1 MTGKKKEPKL
11 ECSFCGKGRELVTS
25 LIAGEKSFICNEC
38 VDLCV
43 KVLAGED
50 DTREQGFDNATTPTQ
65 IKEYLDRFVVS
76 QDVAKIALSV
86 AVRNHYKRIHQKKK
100 NIIKKSNVL
109 LIGPTGSGKTLL
121 AQKLAEN
128 LNVPFAVADATTLT
142 ESGYVGDDVENVI
155 HRLLQNANYDI
166 KLAERGIIY
175 VDEID
180 KKGRKSEGSSITR
193 DVSGEGVQQA
203 LLKLIEGSEVRVP
216 PQGGRKHPG
225 KESIMVDT
233 KNILFILGGAF
244 IGLEEAVTKRMQGN
258 GSNIGFGATL
268 QNKDKSSDDWLRNVE
283 PEDFVKYGM
292 IPEFIGRIPVI
303 TALKSLDVNDL
314 VRILEEPEDSII
326 REFIEIFSMDHVELE
341 FTDEAKYWIAQE
353 SVNKKTGARGL
364 RNIIEDLLREVQF
377 TLPEQALDGLT
388 KVIVQAPRDGND
400 KLVLLYRQSPKVA
413 KNSNIKKQQES

>member
-1 MTGKKKEPKL
+1 MSDKKKEDKL
-11 ECSFCGKGRELVTS
+11 ECSFCGKGRELVNS

-43 KVLAGED
+43 QVLAGEED
-50 DTREQGFDNATTPTQ
+50 PREQNFDNATTPSQ
-65 IKEYLDRFVVS
+65 IKEYLDRFIVS
-76 QDVAKIALSV
+76 QDSAKIALSV
-86 AVRNHYKRIHQKKK
+86 AVRNHYKRVHQKKK

-166 KLAERGIIY
+166 RLAERGIIY
-175 VDEID
+175 IDEID

-203 LLKLIEGSEVRVP
+203 LLKLIEGSEIRVP
-216 PQGGRKHPG
+216 PQGGRKHPS
-225 KESIMVDT
+225 KETILINT

-244 IGLEEAVTKRMQGN
+244 IGLEESVNKRMQGN
-258 GSNIGFGATL
+258 GSTMGFGAKL
-268 QNKDKSSDDWLRNVE
+268 QNKEKSTDDWLRNVE

-314 VRILEEPEDSII
+314 VRILIEPEDSII
-326 REFIEIFSMDHVELE
+326 KEFIEIFDMDHVELE
-341 FTDEAKYWIAQE
+341 FTEEAQYWIAQE

-400 KLVLLYRQSPKVA
+400 KLVLLYRQSPKR
-413 KNSNIKKQQES
+413 KNSNAKQQES

>member
-1 MTGKKKEPKL
+1 LIKQKDNEKL
-11 ECSFCGKGRELVTS
+11 ECSFCGKSRHEVVS
-25 LIAGEKSFICNEC
+25 LIAGENSFICNEC

-43 KVLAGED
+43 KVLTGDELPSSF
-50 DTREQGFDNATTPTQ
+50 EGFDNATTPSQ
-65 IKEYLDRFVVS
+65 IKAYLDRFIVS
-76 QDVAKIALSV
+76 QDTAKIALSV
-86 AVRNHYKRIHQKKK
+86 AVRNHYKRINQDSSL
-100 NIIKKSNVL
+100 IKKSNVM

-128 LNVPFAVADATTLT
+128 LNVPFAIADATTLT

-166 KLAERGIIY
+166 KLAERGIVY

-225 KESIMVDT
+225 KENITVNT
-233 KNILFILGGAF
+233 TNILFILGGSF
-244 IGLEEAVTKRMQGN
+244 IGLEEAVTARMSSG
-258 GSNIGFGATL
+258 GSTMGFGAIL
-268 QNKDKSSDDWLRNVE
+268 KDKQKSTDDWLRDVE
-283 PEDFVKYGM
+283 PEDFVKFGM

-303 TALKSLDVNDL
+303 TALKSLTVEDL
-314 VRILEEPEDSII
+314 VCILTVPEDSII
-326 REFIEIFSMDHVELE
+326 KEFQEIFAIDHVELE
-341 FTDEAKYWIAQE
+341 FTEDANYWIAQE
-353 SVNKKTGARGL
+353 SVNKRTGARGL

-388 KVIVQAPRDGND
+388 KVIVQAPRDD
-400 KLVLLYRQSPKVA
+400 KEKLVLLYRTPL
-413 KNSNIKKQQES
+413 KNSDVVA

>member
-1 MTGKKKEPKL
+1 MNDKKKQDKL
-11 ECSFCGKGRELVTS
+11 ECSFCGKSRELVTS

-43 KVLAGED
+43 QVLAGEED
-50 DTREQGFDNATTPTQ
+50 PREHGFDNATTPSQ
-65 IKEYLDRFVVS
+65 IKEYLDRFIVS
-76 QDVAKIALSV
+76 QDSAKIALSV
-86 AVRNHYKRIHQKKK
+86 AVRNHYKRVHQKKK

-166 KLAERGIIY
+166 RLAERGIIY
-175 VDEID
+175 IDEID

-203 LLKLIEGSEVRVP
+203 LLKLIEGSEIRVP

-225 KESIMVDT
+225 KETILINT

-244 IGLEEAVTKRMQGN
+244 IGLEESVNKRIQGN
-258 GSNIGFGATL
+258 GSTMGFGAKL
-268 QNKDKSSDDWLRNVE
+268 QNKEKSTDDWLRNVE

-314 VRILEEPEDSII
+314 VRILSEPEDSII
-326 REFIEIFSMDHVELE
+326 KEFIEIFDMDHVELE
-341 FTDEAKYWIAQE
+341 FTKEAQYWIAQE
-353 SVNKKTGARGL
+353 AVNKKTGARGL

-400 KLVLLYRQSPKVA
+400 KLVLLYRQSPKR
-413 KNSNIKKQQES
+413 KNSNATKQQES

>member
-1 MTGKKKEPKL
+1 MSDKKKQDKL
-11 ECSFCGKGRELVTS
+11 ECSFCGKSRELVTS

-43 KVLAGED
+43 QVLAGEED
-50 DTREQGFDNATTPTQ
+50 PREHSFDNATTPSQ
-65 IKEYLDRFVVS
+65 IKEYLDRFIVS
-76 QDVAKIALSV
+76 QDSAKIALSV
-86 AVRNHYKRIHQKKK
+86 AVRNHYKRVHQKKK

-166 KLAERGIIY
+166 RLAERGIIY
-175 VDEID
+175 IDEID

-203 LLKLIEGSEVRVP
+203 LLKLIEGSEIRVP

-225 KESIMVDT
+225 KETILINT

-244 IGLEEAVTKRMQGN
+244 IGLEESVNKRIQGN
-258 GSNIGFGATL
+258 GSTMGFGAKL
-268 QNKDKSSDDWLRNVE
+268 QNKEKSTDDWLRNVE

-314 VRILEEPEDSII
+314 VRILSEPEDSII
-326 REFIEIFSMDHVELE
+326 KEFIEIFDMDHVELE
-341 FTDEAKYWIAQE
+341 FTKEAQYWIAQE

-400 KLVLLYRQSPKVA
+400 KLVLLYRQSPKR
-413 KNSNIKKQQES
+413 KNSNATKQQES

>member
-1 MTGKKKEPKL
+1 VTSKKQEKL

-50 DTREQGFDNATTPTQ
+50 DTTEQGFDNATTPSQ
-65 IKEYLDRFVVS
+65 IKEYLDRFIVS
-76 QDVAKIALSV
+76 QDNAKVALSV
-86 AVRNHYKRIHQKKK
+86 AVRNHYKRIHQKKN
-100 NIIKKSNVL
+100 NIIKKSNVM

-128 LNVPFAVADATTLT
+128 LNVPFAIADATTLT
-142 ESGYVGDDVENVI
+142 ESGYVGDDVENVV

-225 KESIMVDT
+225 KETILINT

-244 IGLEEAVTKRMQGN
+244 IGLEESVTKRMQGD
-258 GSNIGFGATL
+258 GSNMGFGATL
-268 QNKDKSSDDWLRNVE
+268 RDKDKSSDDWLRNVE

-303 TALKSLDVNDL
+303 TALKSLDVDDL
-314 VRILEEPEDSII
+314 VRILTEPEDSII
-326 REFIEIFSMDHVELE
+326 KEFVEIFSMDHVELE
-341 FTDEAKYWIAQE
+341 FTEEAQHWIAQE

-364 RNIIEDLLREVQF
+364 RNIIEDLLREIQF
-377 TLPEQALDGLT
+377 TLPEQALDGLR

-400 KLVLLYRQSPKVA
+400 KLVLLYRQSPKVK
-413 KNSNIKKQQES
+413 KNNTKKQQES

>member
-1 MTGKKKEPKL
+1 MNKKTPDTL

-38 VDLCV
+38 VELCV
-43 KVLAGED
+43 KVLAGEED
-50 DTREQGFDNATTPTQ
+50 SFEQGFDNATTPTQ
-65 IKEYLDRFVVS
+65 IKEYLDRFIVS
-76 QDVAKIALSV
+76 QDSAKITLSV

-100 NIIKKSNVL
+100 NIIKKSNVM

-128 LNVPFAVADATTLT
+128 LNVPFAIADATTLT
-142 ESGYVGDDVENVI
+142 ESGYVGDDVENVV
-155 HRLLQNANYDI
+155 HRLLQNANHDV

-203 LLKLIEGSEVRVP
+203 LLKLIEGTEVRVP
-216 PQGGRKHPG
+216 AQGGRKHPN
-225 KESIMVDT
+225 KEGILVNT
-233 KNILFILGGAF
+233 KDILFILGGSF
-244 IGLEEAVTKRMQGN
+244 IGLEETVTNRMQGN
-258 GSNIGFGATL
+258 GSTIGFGATL
-268 QNKDKSSDDWLRNVE
+268 KNKEVSTDDWLKHVE

-292 IPEFIGRIPVI
+292 IPEFMGRVPII

-314 VRILEEPEDSII
+314 VRILNEPEDSII
-326 REFIEIFSMDHVELE
+326 KEFIELFEMDHVDLE
-341 FTDEAKYWIAQE
+341 FTEEAQYWIAQE
-353 SVNKKTGARGL
+353 TVNKKTGARGL
-364 RNIIEDLLREVQF
+364 RNIIEELLRDVQY

-400 KLVLLYRQSPKVA
+400 KLVLLYRQSPKKTR
-413 KNSNIKKQQES
+413 KNNTRKQKES

>member
-1 MTGKKKEPKL
+1 MSDKKKQDKL
-11 ECSFCGKGRELVTS
+11 ECSFCGKGRELVNS

-43 KVLAGED
+43 QVLAGEED
-50 DTREQGFDNATTPTQ
+50 PREHGFDNATTPSQ
-65 IKEYLDRFVVS
+65 IKEYLDRFIVS
-76 QDVAKIALSV
+76 QDSAKIALSV
-86 AVRNHYKRIHQKKK
+86 AVRNHYKRVHQKKK

-166 KLAERGIIY
+166 RLAERGIIY
-175 VDEID
+175 IDEID

-225 KESIMVDT
+225 KETILINT

-244 IGLEEAVTKRMQGN
+244 IGLEESVNKRIQGN
-258 GSNIGFGATL
+258 GSTIGFGATL
-268 QNKDKSSDDWLRNVE
+268 QNKEKSTDDWLRNVE

-303 TALKSLDVNDL
+303 TALKSLDINDL
-314 VRILEEPEDSII
+314 VRILIEPEDSII
-326 REFIEIFSMDHVELE
+326 KEFIEIFDMDHVELE
-341 FTDEAKYWIAQE
+341 FTEEAQYWIAQE

-400 KLVLLYRQSPKVA
+400 KLVLLYRQSPKR
-413 KNSNIKKQQES
+413 KNSNTKQQES

>member
-1 MTGKKKEPKL
+1 MSDKKKEDKL
-11 ECSFCGKGRELVTS
+11 ECSFCGKGRELVNS

-43 KVLAGED
+43 QVLAGEED
-50 DTREQGFDNATTPTQ
+50 PREQNFDNATTPSQ
-65 IKEYLDRFVVS
+65 IKEYLDRFIVS
-76 QDVAKIALSV
+76 QDSAKIALSV
-86 AVRNHYKRIHQKKK
+86 AVRNHYKRVHQKKK

-166 KLAERGIIY
+166 RLAERGIIY
-175 VDEID
+175 IDEID

-203 LLKLIEGSEVRVP
+203 LLKLIEGSEIRVP

-225 KESIMVDT
+225 KETILINT

-244 IGLEEAVTKRMQGN
+244 IGLEESVNKRMRGN
-258 GSNIGFGATL
+258 GSTMGFGAKL
-268 QNKDKSSDDWLRNVE
+268 QNKEKSTDDWLRNVE

-314 VRILEEPEDSII
+314 VRILIEPEDSII
-326 REFIEIFSMDHVELE
+326 KEFIEIFDMDHVELE
-341 FTDEAKYWIAQE
+341 FTEEAQYWIAQE

-400 KLVLLYRQSPKVA
+400 KLVLLYRQSPKR
-413 KNSNIKKQQES
+413 KNSNAKQQES

>member
-1 MTGKKKEPKL
+1 MSDKKKEDKL
-11 ECSFCGKGRELVTS
+11 ECSFCGKGRELVNS

-43 KVLAGED
+43 QVLAGEED
-50 DTREQGFDNATTPTQ
+50 PREQSFDNATTPSQ
-65 IKEYLDRFVVS
+65 IKEYLDRFIVS
-76 QDVAKIALSV
+76 QDSAKIALSV
-86 AVRNHYKRIHQKKK
+86 AVRNHYKRVHQKKK

-166 KLAERGIIY
+166 RLAERGIIY
-175 VDEID
+175 IDEID

-203 LLKLIEGSEVRVP
+203 LLKLIEGSEIRVP

-225 KESIMVDT
+225 KETILINT

-244 IGLEEAVTKRMQGN
+244 IGLEESVNKRMQGN
-258 GSNIGFGATL
+258 GSTMGFGAKL
-268 QNKDKSSDDWLRNVE
+268 QNKEKSTDDWLRNVE

-314 VRILEEPEDSII
+314 VRILIEPEDSII
-326 REFIEIFSMDHVELE
+326 KEFIEIFDMDHVELE
-341 FTDEAKYWIAQE
+341 FTEEAQYWIAQE

-400 KLVLLYRQSPKVA
+400 KLVLLYRQSPKR
-413 KNSNIKKQQES
+413 KNSNAKQQES

>member
-1 MTGKKKEPKL
+1 MTNKKKDKL

-50 DTREQGFDNATTPTQ
+50 DTKEQSFDNATTPSQ
-65 IKEYLDRFVVS
+65 IKEYLDRFIVS
-76 QDVAKIALSV
+76 QDNAKVALSV
-86 AVRNHYKRIHQKKK
+86 AVRNHYKRIHQKKN
-100 NIIKKSNVL
+100 NIIKKSNVM

-155 HRLLQNANYDI
+155 HRLLQNANYDL

-225 KESIMVDT
+225 KETILINT

-244 IGLEEAVTKRMQGN
+244 IGLEESVTKRMQGN
-258 GSNIGFGATL
+258 GSNMGFGATL
-268 QNKDKSSDDWLRNVE
+268 QDKDKSSDDWLRNVE

-314 VRILEEPEDSII
+314 VRILVEPEDSII
-326 REFIEIFSMDHVELE
+326 KEFVEIFSMDHVELE
-341 FTDEAKYWIAQE
+341 FTEEAQHWIAQE

-364 RNIIEDLLREVQF
+364 RNIIEDLLRDVQF
-377 TLPEQALDGLT
+377 TLPEQALDGLR

-400 KLVLLYRQSPKVA
+400 KLVLLYRQIPKVK
-413 KNSNIKKQQES
+413 KNNTKKQQES

>member
-1 MTGKKKEPKL
+1 MSDKKKQDKL
-11 ECSFCGKGRELVTS
+11 ECSFCGKGRELVNS

-43 KVLAGED
+43 QVLAGEED
-50 DTREQGFDNATTPTQ
+50 PREHGFDNATTPSQ
-65 IKEYLDRFVVS
+65 IKEYLDRFIVS
-76 QDVAKIALSV
+76 QDSAKIALSV
-86 AVRNHYKRIHQKKK
+86 AVRNHYKRVHQKKK

-166 KLAERGIIY
+166 RLAERGIIY
-175 VDEID
+175 IDEID

-203 LLKLIEGSEVRVP
+203 LLKLIEGSEIRVP

-225 KESIMVDT
+225 KETILINT

-244 IGLEEAVTKRMQGN
+244 IGLEESVNKRIQGN
-258 GSNIGFGATL
+258 GSTMGFGATL
-268 QNKDKSSDDWLRNVE
+268 QNKEKSTDDWLRNVE

-314 VRILEEPEDSII
+314 VRILIEPEDSII
-326 REFIEIFSMDHVELE
+326 KEFIEIFDMDHVELE
-341 FTDEAKYWIAQE
+341 FTEEAQYWIAQE

-400 KLVLLYRQSPKVA
+400 KLVLLYRQSPKR
-413 KNSNIKKQQES
+413 KNSNAKQQES

>member
-1 MTGKKKEPKL
+1 MTSKKQEKL

-50 DTREQGFDNATTPTQ
+50 DTTEQGFDNATTPSQ
-65 IKEYLDRFVVS
+65 IKEYLDRFIVS
-76 QDVAKIALSV
+76 QDNAKVALSV
-86 AVRNHYKRIHQKKK
+86 AVRNHYKRIHQKKN
-100 NIIKKSNVL
+100 NIIKKSNVM

-128 LNVPFAVADATTLT
+128 LNVPFAIADATTLT
-142 ESGYVGDDVENVI
+142 ESGYVGDDVENVV

-225 KESIMVDT
+225 KETILINT
-233 KNILFILGGAF
+233 KNILFILL
-244 IGLEEAVTKRMQGN
+244 IIV
-258 GSNIGFGATL
+258 SN
-268 QNKDKSSDDWLRNVE
+268 R
-283 PEDFVKYGM
+283 P
-292 IPEFIGRIPVI
+292 PR
-303 TALKSLDVNDL
+303 TALP
-314 VRILEEPEDSII
+314 I
-326 REFIEIFSMDHVELE
+326 
-341 FTDEAKYWIAQE
+341 
-353 SVNKKTGARGL
+353 
-364 RNIIEDLLREVQF
+364 
-377 TLPEQALDGLT
+377 
-388 KVIVQAPRDGND
+388 
-400 KLVLLYRQSPKVA
+400 PKVTPT
-413 KNSNIKKQQES
+413 I

>member
-1 MTGKKKEPKL
+1 MIKKKNNEKL

-43 KVLAGED
+43 KVLDGED
-50 DTREQGFDNATTPTQ
+50 DTKEQDFDNSTTPSQ

-76 QDVAKIALSV
+76 QDTAKIALSV
-86 AVRNHYKRIHQKKK
+86 AVRNHYKRIHQKKD
-100 NIIKKSNVL
+100 IIKKSNVM

-155 HRLLQNANYDI
+155 HRLLQNANYNI
-166 KLAERGIIY
+166 KLAERGIVYI
-175 VDEID
+175 DEID

-225 KESIMVDT
+225 KDTLNINT

-244 IGLEEAVTKRMQGN
+244 IGLEESVTSRLLGN
-258 GSNIGFGATL
+258 GSTIGFGAKL
-268 QNKDKSSDDWLRNVE
+268 ADKTKTSDDWLRSVE

-303 TALKSLDVNDL
+303 TALSSLDVNDL
-314 VRILEEPEDSII
+314 VRILVEPEDSII
-326 REFIEIFSMDHVELE
+326 KEFHEIFEMDHVDLE
-341 FTDEAKYWIAQE
+341 FTEEANYWIAQE
-353 SVNKKTGARGL
+353 AVNKKTGARGL

-377 TLPEQALDGLT
+377 TLPEQAQDGLK

-400 KLVLLYRQSPKVA
+400 KLVLLYRQSPK
-413 KNSNIKKQQES
+413 NMNNIEQQIES

>member
-1 MTGKKKEPKL
+1 MIKKKNNEKL

-43 KVLAGED
+43 KVLDGED
-50 DTREQGFDNATTPTQ
+50 DTKEQDFDNSTTPSQ

-76 QDVAKIALSV
+76 QDTAKIALSV
-86 AVRNHYKRIHQKKK
+86 AVRNHYKRIHQKKD
-100 NIIKKSNVL
+100 IIKKSNVM

-155 HRLLQNANYDI
+155 HRLLQNANYNI
-166 KLAERGIIY
+166 KLAERGIVYI
-175 VDEID
+175 DEID

-225 KESIMVDT
+225 KDTLNINT

-244 IGLEEAVTKRMQGN
+244 IGLEESVTSRLLGN
-258 GSNIGFGATL
+258 GSTIGFGAKL
-268 QNKDKSSDDWLRNVE
+268 ADKTKTSDDWLRSVE

-303 TALKSLDVNDL
+303 TALSSLDVNDL
-314 VRILEEPEDSII
+314 VRILVEPEDSII
-326 REFIEIFSMDHVELE
+326 KEFH
-341 FTDEAKYWIAQE
+341 
-353 SVNKKTGARGL
+353 
-364 RNIIEDLLREVQF
+364 
-377 TLPEQALDGLT
+377 
-388 KVIVQAPRDGND
+388 
-400 KLVLLYRQSPKVA
+400 
-413 KNSNIKKQQES
+413 